1 MVRAILRPR
10 LHVVCVLLFV
20 LAGVTVGGAQ
30 VPVTTWHYDNART
43 GANPNETILTPV
55 SYTHLD
61 VYKRQRYIWGCVYLA
76 SFDHPL
82 DLLPW
87 QNSVPTPFVV

>member
-43 GANPNETILTPV
+43 GANPNETILTPLNV
-55 SYTHLD
+55 NSKQFGKLFTQPVDGL
-61 VYKRQRYIWGCVYLA
+61 VIGQTLYLPGM
-76 SFDHPL
+76 S
-82 DLLPW
+82 
-87 QNSVPTPFVV
+87 